1 MIFLIPPSEG
11 KNKIW
16 EIKESE
22 KLFFVFEKPLEIAE
36 KATEKDLKCTG
47 KRYEEAIFLNK
58 NILNSWVLEAI
69 KRYDWVMFSNIDFE
83 NMTQKWQNFFQ
94 ENFLILS
101 WMYWILKS
109 KDKIWNYKL
118 PARIKWLYNFWW
130 NKIFEKIVEEKPD
143 FIINLLPS
151 DYEKML
157 NLKKNKEFLEEKNIV
172 FVNVNFLKEDWK
184 KLSHWVKVVKWK
196 WIKEVCEKWF
206 FDLENKISKN
216 ENIVNFDIFV
226 KKW

>member
-22 KLFFVFEKPLEIAE
+22 KLSFVFEKPLEIAE

-83 NMTQKWQNFFQ
+83 NMTQKWQNFF
-94 ENFLILS
+94 
-101 WMYWILKS
+101 
-109 KDKIWNYKL
+109 
-118 PARIKWLYNFWW
+118 
-130 NKIFEKIVEEKPD
+130 
-143 FIINLLPS
+143 
-151 DYEKML
+151 
-157 NLKKNKEFLEEKNIV
+157 
-172 FVNVNFLKEDWK
+172 
-184 KLSHWVKVVKWK
+184 
-196 WIKEVCEKWF
+196 
-206 FDLENKISKN
+206 
-216 ENIVNFDIFV
+216 
-226 KKW
+226 